1 MERRCLKNEGYEMD
15 FKGCRQRRTVFLVV
29 LGNGTAKKGGWVAG
43 KTNTNG
49 IRKFNMTSAT
59 IYHQ

>member
-1 MERRCLKNEGYEMD
+1 MD